1 METFKK
7 LSVLLV
13 LAISVTFMAC
23 STIRGNGSKTSQERT
38 VGEFNSV
45 VLSGVARINIYF
57 ADNHRVVVTTDSDI
71 QEVVTTTTAN
81 NVLNVDLKRNI
92 KNGDMDITVDVYLP
106 KIDMINLKGVG
117 NIEIEEGEGLDL
129 EIKHSGVGTINAE
142 KYCVENATIT
152 YSGVG
157 EIRIW
162 ATNSLN
168 GNCSGVGAIKYK
180 GSPKM
185 NINFNGV
192 GGFQQ
197 IK

>member
-1 METFKK
+1 MP
-7 LSVLLV
+7 
-13 LAISVTFMAC
+13 
-23 STIRGNGSKTSQERT
+23 
-38 VGEFNSV
+38 V
-45 VLSGVARINIYF
+45 VFDF
-57 ADNHRVVVTTDSDI
+57 AENYRVVVTSDSNI
-71 QEVVTTTTAN
+71 QEIVTTVIEN
-81 NVLNVDLKRNI
+81 NVLNVGLKRDV
-92 KNGDMDITVDVYLP
+92 KNVEVIVDVYLP
-106 KIDMINLKGVG
+106 KIDMINLQGVG

-129 EIKHSGVGTINAE
+129 EIKYSGVGTINAE